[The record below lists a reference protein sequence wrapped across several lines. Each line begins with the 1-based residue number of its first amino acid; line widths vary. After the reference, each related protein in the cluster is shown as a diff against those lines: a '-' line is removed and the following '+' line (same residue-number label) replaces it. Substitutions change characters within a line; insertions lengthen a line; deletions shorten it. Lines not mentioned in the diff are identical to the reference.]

1 MQKIVAID
9 GPSGSGK
16 STLAKGLAK
25 RLSWIYVDTG
35 AMYRAFT
42 WLCLKE
48 AVDSKDMGSVKKLLE
63 GMDICFENTKDGQK
77 VYITGHDVTEAI
89 RSIDV
94 TSNVSAFAAIK
105 DVRERITEI
114 IREMGDKGSII
125 LDGRDIGTVVF
136 PNAGVKIFL
145 VADSETRAKRR
156 MEEMKE
162 ETTLADVKASIEK
175 RDAVDSS
182 RENAPLIKA
191 DDAIEL
197 STAGCTVEETAEKA
211 FALVSKVLR

>member
-48 AVDSKDMGSVKKLLE
+48 AVNSDDMDLVTKLLA
-63 GMDICFENTKDGQK
+63 DIDIYFENEDNGQK
-77 VYITGHDVTEAI
+77 VFINGNDVTEAI

-94 TSNVSAFAAIK
+94 TSNVSAFAAISA
-105 DVRERITEI
+105 VRDKITEL
-114 IREMGDKGSII
+114 IRKMGDKGSII

-136 PNAGVKIFL
+136 PDAGVKIFL

-162 ETTLADVKASIEK
+162 ETTLAAVKASIEK

-182 RENAPLIKA
+182 REAAPLVKA

-197 STAGCTVEETAEKA
+197 STAGFTVEETADKA
-211 FALVSKVLR
+211 FALVSEVFM